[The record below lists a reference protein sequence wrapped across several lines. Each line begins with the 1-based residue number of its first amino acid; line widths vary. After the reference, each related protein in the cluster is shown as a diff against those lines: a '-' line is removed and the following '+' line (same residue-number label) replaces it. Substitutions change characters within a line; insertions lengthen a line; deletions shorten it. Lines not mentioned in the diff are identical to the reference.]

1 MTEQKPNA
9 AGQLNVAS
17 EEKILAD
24 LLGNLPSEEEI
35 TVDVPSKGRFYNLLD
50 PTKPITIRPLTFAD
64 EKKLM
69 TNRAGGTE
77 ALNKLIEKCVQNV
90 NISELL
96 ELDKLYLLMK
106 IREVSYGTDYKAS
119 ITCPSCGQENK
130 VTFNLSELPVN
141 YLPDDFSNPIEI
153 ELPVLKKKIKVRL
166 PRVEDE
172 AYMRNPEIALAN
184 LWRFV
189 EEIEGHTQ
197 KTIIS
202 KVIQKLPLKD
212 AHALMNAMGSSGYG
226 MDTRIR
232 FACSY
237 CSLIETMELPIG
249 ADFFTN
255 N

>member
-90 NISELL
+90 NI
-96 ELDKLYLLMK
+96 
-106 IREVSYGTDYKAS
+106 
-119 ITCPSCGQENK
+119 
-130 VTFNLSELPVN
+130 SELPVN

>member
-1 MTEQKPNA
+1 MTEQKNA
-9 AGQLNVAS
+9 AAAKMHAAS
-17 EEKILAD
+17 EEKIIAE
-24 LLGNLPSEEEI
+24 LLVNLPGEEDI
-35 TVDVPSKGRFYNLLD
+35 PVDLPSRNRFYNLLD
-50 PTKPITIRPLTFAD
+50 PSKPVSIRPLTFAD
-64 EKKLM
+64 EKTLM
-69 TNRAGGTE
+69 TSREGGTQ
-77 ALNKLIEKCVQNV
+77 ALNKLVEKCVQNI

-106 IREVSYGTDYKAS
+106 IREISYGDEYNAT
-119 ITCPSCGQENK
+119 ITCPQCAQENK
-130 VTFNLSELPVN
+130 VKFSLSKLKVN
-141 YLPDDFSNPIEI
+141 YLPEDFTNPQEV

-172 AYMRNPEIALAN
+172 GYLRNSELALAN

-189 EEIEGHTQ
+189 EEIEGHSQ

-212 AHALMNAMGSSGYG
+212 AHTLMKVLGSSGYG
-226 MDTRIR
+226 MDTNIR

-255 N
+255 S